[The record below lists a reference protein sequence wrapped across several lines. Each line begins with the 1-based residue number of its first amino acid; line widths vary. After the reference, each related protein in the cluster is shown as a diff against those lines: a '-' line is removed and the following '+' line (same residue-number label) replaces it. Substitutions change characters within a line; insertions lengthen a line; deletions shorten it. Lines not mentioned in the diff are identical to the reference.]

1 MMKGLRTAGQ
11 TWLGKTIIAV
21 MFGFLI
27 VSFAIWGINDI
38 FRGAQKVTIA
48 KVGNAEITAEQFRSA
63 YQAELQQLI
72 RRTRQSVTPQQARA
86 MGLDSQILSRMVT
99 EATLDQKARGLGL
112 QVSDQ
117 LVVRSVTEEPGFR
130 GPNGQFDRA
139 RFDLY
144 LGERGLSE
152 AGFVREHHG
161 ALVRAQ
167 LGDAIAGALQVPV
180 AAREAVH
187 RYGAERRAAAYFIL
201 SAASV
206 GDIPAPTDAQLQIFF
221 DERKAGFR
229 SPEYRAVNV
238 VAIAPETLA
247 DPNAVSDDD
256 ARKRYE
262 QTKARF
268 GAPERRTIQQIVFPN
283 AEEAEAA
290 ARKIKDGATFEQIAA
305 EKSIDPKDLE
315 LGTFTKAEMIDPG
328 VAEAAF
334 ALEPGAVS
342 GPVQGRFV
350 GTVLVRVTNVEPE
363 HVKPYEEV
371 AAELK
376 RGIALDRAKTALEDL
391 HDKVEDQR
399 ASARPLPDI
408 ARENKLP
415 VLSVPAIDRSG
426 RDKAGNPVADLPER
440 EAVLAAAFGSDV
452 GVDNEA
458 LRTKNGGYV
467 WFEVAGIESARD
479 KTLAETREQVAEQ
492 WRAEEVGKRLA
503 AKAGQLVERLNK
515 GEAVEA
521 VAAEAGAE
529 AKTAADLARRS
540 ASGELSTDVV
550 ARIFSVPVGQA
561 ASADAG
567 GAGRAVFKVTAATV
581 PPFVTTTQEAAAVA
595 DQMRLFLS
603 DDLIAEYVRQAQ
615 ADLGVRIN
623 QDAARRALAGGGE
636 S

>member
-38 FRGAQKVTIA
+38 FRGAQRVTVA
-48 KVGNAEITAEQFRSA
+48 KVGDVEITADQYRST

-72 RRTRQSVTPQQARA
+72 RRTRQSITPQQARA

-99 EATLDQKARGLGL
+99 EATLDRKARDLGL
-112 QVSDQ
+112 TVSDQ
-117 LVVRSVTEEPGFR
+117 LVVRSVTDEPGFK
-130 GPNGQFDRA
+130 GPNGQFDRS

-167 LGDAIAGALQVPV
+167 LADAITGALQVPV

-187 RYGAERRAAAYFIL
+187 RYGAERRAASYFIL
-201 SAASV
+201 PAAGV
-206 GDIPAPTDAQLQIFF
+206 GDIPAPTDGELQAFF
-221 DERKAGFR
+221 NERKSVFR

-238 VAIAPETLA
+238 VTVTPETLA
-247 DPNAVSDDD
+247 KPDAVSDDD

-268 GAPERRTIQQIVFPN
+268 GAPERRTVEQIVFPN
-283 AEEAEAA
+283 AEAA
-290 ARKIKDGATFEQIAA
+290 AAAAQRIREGATFDQIAA
-305 EKSIDPKDLE
+305 EKNIDPKNLE
-315 LGTFTKAEMIDPG
+315 LGTFAKSEMIDPA
-328 VAEAAF
+328 VADAAF
-334 ALEPGAVS
+334 GLAPGQAS

-350 GTVLVRVTNVEPE
+350 GTVLLRVTNVEPE
-363 HVKPYEEV
+363 RVKPFEEV
-371 AAELK
+371 AAEVK
-376 RGIALDRAKTALEDL
+376 REIALERAKTAIEDV

-408 ARENKLP
+408 ARENGLQ
-415 VLSVPAIDRSG
+415 VVAVPAIDRSG
-426 RDKAGNPVADLPER
+426 KDKAGNPVANLPER
-440 EAVLAAAFGSDV
+440 DAVLAAAFGSDV

-458 LRTKNGGYV
+458 LRTRNGGYV
-467 WFEVAGIESARD
+467 WFEVTGIEPARD
-479 KTLAETREQVAEQ
+479 KTLAETRGEVAAQ
-492 WRAEEVGKRLA
+492 WRAEEVSRRLA
-503 AKAGQLVERLNK
+503 EKARGFVERLEK

-540 ASGELSTDVV
+540 ASGELSTEVV
-550 ARIFSVPVGQA
+550 NRIFSVPVGRA

-567 GAGRAVFKVTAATV
+567 NGRAVFKVTAATV
-581 PPFVTTTQEAAAVA
+581 PPFVTTTQEAGAVA
-595 DQMRLFLS
+595 DQMRLFLQ
-603 DDLIAEYVRQAQ
+603 DDLVAEYVKQAQ
-615 ADLGVRIN
+615 QDLGLRIN
-623 QDAARRALAGGGE
+623 QDAARRAIAGGGE